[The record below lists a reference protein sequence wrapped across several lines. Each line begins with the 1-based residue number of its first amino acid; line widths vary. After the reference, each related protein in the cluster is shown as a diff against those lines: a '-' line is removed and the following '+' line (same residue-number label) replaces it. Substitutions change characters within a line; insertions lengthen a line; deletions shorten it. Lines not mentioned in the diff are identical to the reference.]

1 MSRSSR
7 GLASLLSASP
17 SSTGTHPELRSPN
30 GELPALPGSE
40 IGRYCVLATTHLSI
54 ATAALLDSWTNG
66 HAHEAPIIVA
76 RNARGWFVATP
87 QADPAR
93 EFSLPN
99 DLLEAIRLAR
109 SRGIGLLHFDCDG
122 PVLAELP
129 VHDG

>member
-76 RNARGWFVATP
+76 RNARGWFVATR
-87 QADPAR
+87 QADAAR

>member
-17 SSTGTHPELRSPN
+17 SSTRTHPELRSPN
-30 GELPALPGSE
+30 GELPALPGAE

-76 RNARGWFVATP
+76 RNARGWFVATR
-87 QADPAR
+87 QADAAR

-122 PVLAELP
+122 PVIEELP